1 MLSYNIL
8 LKEKITFAK
17 IFRQGMKVYTKT
29 GDKGKT
35 SLIGGTRVAK
45 NHPRLEAYGT
55 VDELMA
61 HTALLM
67 DSINDAGDK
76 EFLLWTL
83 DRLMTLASVLAA
95 EGEVAKKLPLLL
107 PEDVQRMEKKIDE
120 MEGNLEP
127 LRSFVLPGGHQAVS
141 QCHVARTVCRRT
153 ERLIVSLEENDD
165 IPPIVNQYINR
176 MSDYL
181 FVLSRKITKDLQII
195 SKKWTPI
202 V

>member
-1 MLSYNIL
+1 
-8 LKEKITFAK
+8 
-17 IFRQGMKVYTKT
+17 MKVYTKT